1 MWLGMV
7 LLLIGLGVQL
17 LRLSDV
23 ICLEIKPPTSNY
35 HIVAF

>member
-1 MWLGMV
+1 MLLGMV

-17 LRLSDV
+17 MRLIDV
-23 ICLEIKPPTSNY
+23 ICTEIKPPASDY